1 MQRELPATNRP
12 KSADCQDR
20 LISIPHTSSQYVR
33 HSLTFWERN
42 IELSHIL
49 RIRATTTPNVCNRRI
64 IYTLLILMPYYYSVN
79 LPLILKVFSVFLINV
94 PCLYECVTLQSIDS
108 LQLESQNVFLFH
120 GYYDA
125 IEAYL

>member
-1 MQRELPATNRP
+1 
-12 KSADCQDR
+12 
-20 LISIPHTSSQYVR
+20 
-33 HSLTFWERN
+33 
-42 IELSHIL
+42 
-49 RIRATTTPNVCNRRI
+49 
-64 IYTLLILMPYYYSVN
+64 MPSYYSVN
-79 LPLILKVFSVFLINV
+79 LPFILEVCSVFLINV